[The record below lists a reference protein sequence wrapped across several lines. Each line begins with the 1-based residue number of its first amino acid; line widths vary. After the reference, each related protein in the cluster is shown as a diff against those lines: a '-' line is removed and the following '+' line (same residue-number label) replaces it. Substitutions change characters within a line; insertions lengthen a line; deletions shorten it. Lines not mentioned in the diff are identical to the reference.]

1 MLQKVKLTFSFESD
15 QELVELYNGKAEKK
29 VNGAAFETIVLCEM
43 MKSMGIK
50 RQYFLEK
57 ELMEVESEKTL
68 QFYVVE
74 HLMTEHFYGKS
85 TD

>member
-1 MLQKVKLTFSFESD
+1 
-15 QELVELYNGKAEKK
+15 LVELYNGKAEKK

-68 QFYVVE
+68 
-74 HLMTEHFYGKS
+74 
-85 TD
+85 